1 MFPGHRTIRPAT
13 VQTASGMR
21 TTTRIRSARWC
32 RAALFRPRLLVGS
45 LRRLLVSIAC
55 GRRLLH
61 LGSVIVTPRPRR
73 HLGDRG
79 PQSGPQSTFRG
90 RPSRLP
96 RPPRPALARRHWP
109 AAAAGALGAG
119 ALIAALVVSGG
130 SGAQPAPAAPTT
142 GSVSAPADGT
152 SAANTGVRA
161 KAERIEKKLKIPD
174 RGPGTFTRA
183 DVDGPKVGD
192 SGARLLRYAVK
203 VRRTSRTT
211 PTRRLGRSRPPSA
224 TDGAGSGA
232 VTGGSSWSAIPPGR
246 TSPSCWPPR
255 APWIATAG
263 RCGRTGGCPVRPAT
277 G

>member
-1 MFPGHRTIRPAT
+1 MP
-13 VQTASGMR
+13 SGMS

-32 RAALFRPRLLVGS
+32 RAASFRPRLLVGS
-45 LRRLLVSIAC
+45 LRRLVVSIAC
-55 GRRLLH
+55 EWGILH
-61 LGSVIVTPRPRR
+61 LGLVIVTPRPRR

-90 RPSRLP
+90 WPSRLP

-130 SGAQPAPAAPTT
+130 SGAGAQPAPAAPAT
-142 GSVSAPADGT
+142 GSVSAPADGPPDLHGGPDGRPGEGRADREEGRRSP
-152 SAANTGVRA
+152 SAVRA
-161 KAERIEKKLKIPD
+161 PSSGPTSTDRRSASPAPD
-174 RGPGTFTRA
+174 CCGTPSR
-183 DVDGPKVGD
+183 
-192 SGARLLRYAVK
+192 S
-203 VRRTSRTT
+203 RRTSRTT
-211 PTRRLGRSRPPSA
+211 PTRRPGRSRPPSA
-224 TDGAGSGA
+224 TRGAGSGA
-232 VTGGSSWSAIPPGR
+232 VTGGSSWSAIPPGP
-246 TSPSCWPPR
+246 TSPCSWPPR